1 MIVLADPGATPIN
14 MASMSE
20 ELAKQKLALEKDV
33 EMAEKDKLKALN
45 QLKKKESEVEKTV
58 RNQRELEEQMKKIE
72 QKVRHTKGL
81 VFWPLL
87 PGRISYRS

>member
-1 MIVLADPGATPIN
+1 MILSADPGATPIN

-72 QKVRHTKGL
+72 QKVRSYFLNHLLNNFRLYL
-81 VFWPLL
+81 VE
-87 PGRISYRS
+87 

>member
-1 MIVLADPGATPIN
+1 MVNYHLAARNLMIHSADPGATPIN

-72 QKVRHTKGL
+72 QKVRIFSL
-81 VFWPLL
+81 Y
-87 PGRISYRS
+87 SCS

>member
-1 MIVLADPGATPIN
+1 MVKYFLIFRNLIIFLADPNATPIN

-58 RNQRELEEQMKKIE
+58 RNQKELEEQMKKIE
-72 QKVRHTKGL
+72 QKVNLKD
-81 VFWPLL
+81 F
-87 PGRISYRS
+87 IFRS

>member
-1 MIVLADPGATPIN
+1 MNTILADPSATPIN

-72 QKVRHTKGL
+72 QKVIFPILEKFLKHRY
-81 VFWPLL
+81 P
-87 PGRISYRS
+87 S

>member
-1 MIVLADPGATPIN
+1 MILSADPGATPIN

-72 QKVRHTKGL
+72 QKVINTKSFL
-81 VFWPLL
+81 ATLTRPYL
-87 PGRISYRS
+87 ISFID